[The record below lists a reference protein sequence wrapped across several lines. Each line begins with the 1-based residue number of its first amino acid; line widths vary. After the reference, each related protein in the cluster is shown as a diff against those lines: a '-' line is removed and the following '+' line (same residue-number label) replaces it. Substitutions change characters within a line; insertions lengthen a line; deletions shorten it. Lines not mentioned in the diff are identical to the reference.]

1 MGDDTLSEK
10 CFNKD
15 RRNDKELYKEE
26 IMELKTHDKRLKLT
40 NGDFQRLVK
49 ARKPAGIEKKSAYL
63 VGTGIASLTAACF
76 LIRDAHMEG
85 KKITFL
91 EQLDIPGGSLDG
103 DYMDTR
109 GYVARGGRE
118 TGAHFEC
125 LWDIWSSIPSLE
137 DPEMSVLDDYFY
149 TNYDDPNFSNC
160 RITHK
165 QGERYDDGKFN
176 LTQDQVKEIAKLCMT
191 QDELLEDKA
200 IEDIFSDGLLN
211 SDFWTLWRTMFAF
224 ENWHS
229 ALEMKLYL
237 NRFIHH
243 VGGLTNLSALRFT
256 RYDQYNSIVKPMVK
270 YLENHGCKFQY
281 NIKVTDVDFDISENR
296 KVATKIIAEDKD
308 GNDKTIDLTEND
320 LVFIT
325 NGSMTEN
332 SSYGDDNTPAE
343 ISDEQ
348 TGCWEMW
355 KNIAKKSDDFG
366 NPEVFCSDVEK
377 SNWESCTVTCHD
389 ESVPKYIE
397 KITKRSPYGGK
408 TVTGG
413 IVTCVDSSWL
423 MSWTINRQG
432 QYPEQP
438 ENDVCVWV
446 YGLFTDVEGDYIKKK
461 MRDCTG
467 KEITKEWLYHIG
479 VPVNEI
485 DALAETC
492 TAVPVMMPYITAQ
505 FMPRKA
511 GDRPYVVPK
520 GGVNFAFLGQFAETL
535 DDPGRDTVFTTE
547 YSGRTAMEAVY
558 VLCGVEKAVPEVFAS
573 RYDLR
578 YLLNGMVALSDGKK
592 PDLPLS
598 PLQKMK
604 VAKLIKGTDI
614 EEMLKEFNII

>member
-1 MGDDTLSEK
+1 
-10 CFNKD
+10 
-15 RRNDKELYKEE
+15 
-26 IMELKTHDKRLKLT
+26 MELKTRDKRLKLT

-49 ARKPAGIEKKSAYL
+49 ARKPEGIEEKSAYL
-63 VGTGIASLTAACF
+63 IGTGVASLTAACF

-91 EQLDIPGGSLDG
+91 EQLDIAGGSLDG
-103 DYMDTR
+103 KCMETR

-125 LWDIWSSIPSLE
+125 LWDIWSSIPSIE
-137 DPEMSVLDDYFY
+137 DPEMSVLDSYYY

-165 QGERYDDGKFN
+165 QGEKYDDGNFN
-176 LTQDQVKEIAKLCMT
+176 LTQDQVKEIADLCVT
-191 QDELLEDKA
+191 KDEELDNKT
-200 IEDIFSDGLLN
+200 IEEVFSEGLLN
-211 SDFWTLWRTMFAF
+211 SDFWTYWRTMFAF

-243 VGGLTNLSALRFT
+243 VDGFTDLSAARYTRF
-256 RYDQYNSIVKPMVK
+256 DQYNSLVKPMVK
-270 YLENHGCKFQY
+270 YLEDHGCNFQY

-308 GNDKTIDLTEND
+308 GNDKSIDLTEND
-320 LVFIT
+320 LLFIT

-343 ISDEQ
+343 LSDEQ

-377 SNWESCTVTCHD
+377 SNWESCTITCHD
-389 ESVPKYIE
+389 DSVPKYIE
-397 KITKRSPYGGK
+397 KITKRSPYTGK

-413 IVTCVDSSWL
+413 LVTCLDSSWL
-423 MSWTINRQG
+423 ISWTINRQG

-438 ENDVCVWV
+438 KNDIAVWL

-505 FMPRKA
+505 FMPRKF
-511 GDRPYVVPK
+511 GDRPLVVPK

-558 VLCGVEKAVPEVFAS
+558 VLCGVEKAVPEVYAS
-573 RYDLR
+573 RYDIR
-578 YLLNGMVALSDGKK
+578 YLLNGMNSLLDGKK
-592 PDLPLS
+592 PELPLS
-598 PLQKMK
+598 PLQKIK
-604 VAKLIKGTDI
+604 LAKHIEGTEI

>member
-1 MGDDTLSEK
+1 
-10 CFNKD
+10 
-15 RRNDKELYKEE
+15 
-26 IMELKTHDKRLKLT
+26 MELKTHDKRLKLT

-49 ARKPAGIEKKSAYL
+49 ARKPEGIEEKSAYL
-63 VGTGIASLTAACF
+63 IGTGVAALAAGCF
-76 LIRDAHMEG
+76 LIRDAQMEG
-85 KKITFL
+85 KNITFL
-91 EQLDIPGGSLDG
+91 EQLDIAGGSLDG
-103 DYMDTR
+103 KCMETR

-125 LWDIWSSIPSLE
+125 LWDIWRSIPSIE
-137 DPEMSVLDDYFY
+137 DPEMSVLDSYFY
-149 TNYDDPNFSNC
+149 TNYDDPNYSNC

-165 QGERYDDGKFN
+165 QGEKYDDGNFN
-176 LTQDQVKEIAKLCMT
+176 LTQEQVKEIADLCIT
-191 QDELLEDKA
+191 KDEDLNDKT
-200 IEDIFSDGLLN
+200 IEEVFSEGLLN
-211 SDFWTLWRTMFAF
+211 SDFWTYWRTMFAF

-243 VGGLTNLSALRFT
+243 VDGFTDLSAARYT

-270 YLENHGCKFQY
+270 YLEDHGCNFQY
-281 NIKVTDVDFDISENR
+281 DIKVTDVDFDISENK
-296 KVATKIIAEDKD
+296 KVATKIIAEDKN
-308 GNDKTIDLTEND
+308 GNDKSIDLSEND
-320 LVFIT
+320 LLFIT

-332 SSYGDDNTPAE
+332 SIYGDDNTPAE
-343 ISDEQ
+343 LSNEQ

-366 NPEVFCSDVEK
+366 HPEVFCSDVEK

-389 ESVPKYIE
+389 ESVTKYIE
-397 KITKRSPYGGK
+397 KITKRNPHTGK

-413 IVTCVDSSWL
+413 LVTCVDSSWL
-423 MSWTINRQG
+423 ISWTINRQG
-432 QYPEQP
+432 QYPEQNK
-438 ENDVCVWV
+438 NDVAVWL

-467 KEITKEWLYHIG
+467 KEITKEWLFHIG

-485 DALAETC
+485 DKLAETC
-492 TAVPVMMPYITAQ
+492 TAVPVMMPYITSQ

-558 VLCGVEKAVPEVFAS
+558 VLCGVEKAVPEVYAS
-573 RYDLR
+573 RYDIR
-578 YLLNGMVALSDGKK
+578 YLLNGMVSLSDGKK
-592 PDLPLS
+592 PELPLS

-604 VAKLIKGTDI
+604 IAKLIKGTDI

>member
-1 MGDDTLSEK
+1 
-10 CFNKD
+10 
-15 RRNDKELYKEE
+15 
-26 IMELKTHDKRLKLT
+26 MELKTYDKRLKLT

-49 ARKPAGIEKKSAYL
+49 ARKPEGIEEKSAYL
-63 VGTGIASLTAACF
+63 IGTGIASLTAACF

-85 KKITFL
+85 NKITFL

-103 DYMDTR
+103 EYMDTR

-137 DPEMSVLDDYFY
+137 NPEISVLDDYFY
-149 TNYDDPNFSNC
+149 TNYDDPNYSNC

-176 LTQDQVKEIAKLCMT
+176 LTQKQVKEIADLCMT
-191 QDELLEDKA
+191 KDELLEDKA

-243 VGGLTNLSALRFT
+243 VGGLTDLSALRFT
-256 RYDQYNSIVKPMVK
+256 RYDQYNSIVKPMVR
-270 YLENHGCKFQY
+270 YLENHGCNFQY
-281 NIKVTDVDFDISENR
+281 NTKVVDVDFDISENK
-296 KVATKIIAEDKD
+296 KVATKIIAEDKI
-308 GNDKTIDLTEND
+308 GNDKSIELTEND
-320 LVFIT
+320 LLFIT

-343 ISDEQ
+343 LSDEQ

-366 NPEVFCSDVEK
+366 KPEVFCSDVEK
-377 SNWESCTVTCHD
+377 SSWESCTVTCHD

-467 KEITKEWLYHIG
+467 KEITKEWLFHLG

-492 TAVPVMMPYITAQ
+492 SAVPVMMPYITSQ
-505 FMPRKA
+505 FMPRKF
-511 GDRPYVVPK
+511 GDRPLVVPK

-558 VLCGVEKAVPEVFAS
+558 VLCGVEKAVPEVYAS

-598 PLQKMK
+598 LLQKMK
-604 VAKLIKGTDI
+604 VAKLIKGTDV

>member
-1 MGDDTLSEK
+1 
-10 CFNKD
+10 
-15 RRNDKELYKEE
+15 
-26 IMELKTHDKRLKLT
+26 MELKTRDKRLKLT

-49 ARKPAGIEKKSAYL
+49 TRKPEGIEEKSAYL
-63 VGTGIASLTAACF
+63 IGTGVASLTAACF

-91 EQLDIPGGSLDG
+91 EQLDIAGGSLDG
-103 DYMDTR
+103 KCMETR

-125 LWDIWSSIPSLE
+125 LWDIWSSIPSIE
-137 DPEMSVLDDYFY
+137 DPEMSVLDSYYY

-165 QGERYDDGKFN
+165 QGEKYDDGNFN
-176 LTQDQVKEIAKLCMT
+176 LTQDQVKEIADLCVT
-191 QDELLEDKA
+191 KDEELDNKT
-200 IEDIFSDGLLN
+200 IEEVFSEGLLN
-211 SDFWTLWRTMFAF
+211 SDFWTYWRTMFAF

-243 VGGLTNLSALRFT
+243 VDGFTDLSAARYTRF
-256 RYDQYNSIVKPMVK
+256 DQYNSLVKPMVK
-270 YLENHGCKFQY
+270 YLEDHGCNFQY

-308 GNDKTIDLTEND
+308 GNDKSIDLTEND
-320 LVFIT
+320 LLFIT

-343 ISDEQ
+343 LSDEQ

-355 KNIAKKSDDFG
+355 KNIAKKSNDFG

-377 SNWESCTVTCHD
+377 SNWESCTITCHD
-389 ESVPKYIE
+389 DSVTKYIE
-397 KITKRSPYGGK
+397 KITKRSPYTGK

-413 IVTCVDSSWL
+413 LVTCVDSSWL

-438 ENDVCVWV
+438 KNDIAVWV
-446 YGLFTDVEGDYIKKK
+446 YGLFTDLEGDYIKKK

-505 FMPRKA
+505 FMPRKF
-511 GDRPYVVPK
+511 GDRPLVVPK

-558 VLCGVEKAVPEVFAS
+558 VLCGVEKAVPEVYAS
-573 RYDLR
+573 RYDIR
-578 YLLNGMVALSDGKK
+578 YLLNGMSSLLDGKK
-592 PDLPLS
+592 PELPLS
-598 PLQKMK
+598 PLQKIK
-604 VAKLIKGTDI
+604 LAKHIEGTEI

>member
-1 MGDDTLSEK
+1 
-10 CFNKD
+10 
-15 RRNDKELYKEE
+15 
-26 IMELKTHDKRLKLT
+26 MELKTHDKRLKLT

-49 ARKPAGIEKKSAYL
+49 ARKPEGIEEKSAYL
-63 VGTGIASLTAACF
+63 IGTGVAALAAGCF
-76 LIRDAHMEG
+76 LIRDAQMEG
-85 KKITFL
+85 KNITFL
-91 EQLDIPGGSLDG
+91 EQLDIAGGSLDG
-103 DYMDTR
+103 KCMETR

-125 LWDIWSSIPSLE
+125 LWDIWRSIPSIE
-137 DPEMSVLDDYFY
+137 DPEMSVLDSYFY
-149 TNYDDPNFSNC
+149 TNYDDPNYSNC

-165 QGERYDDGKFN
+165 QGEKYDDGNFN
-176 LTQDQVKEIAKLCMT
+176 LTQEQVKEIADLCIT
-191 QDELLEDKA
+191 KDEDLNDKT
-200 IEDIFSDGLLN
+200 IEEVFSEGLLN
-211 SDFWTLWRTMFAF
+211 SDFWTYWRTMFAF

-243 VGGLTNLSALRFT
+243 VDGFTDLSAARYT

-270 YLENHGCKFQY
+270 YLEDHGCNFQY
-281 NIKVTDVDFDISENR
+281 DIKVTDVDFDISENK

-308 GNDKTIDLTEND
+308 GNDKSIDLSEND
-320 LVFIT
+320 LLFIT

-332 SSYGDDNTPAE
+332 SIYGDDNTPAE
-343 ISDEQ
+343 LSDEQ

-366 NPEVFCSDVEK
+366 HPEVFCSDVEK
-377 SNWESCTVTCHD
+377 SNWESCTITCHD
-389 ESVPKYIE
+389 DSVTKYIE
-397 KITKRSPYGGK
+397 KITKRNPHTGK

-413 IVTCVDSSWL
+413 LVTCVDSSWL
-423 MSWTINRQG
+423 ISWTINRQG
-432 QYPEQP
+432 QYPEQNK
-438 ENDVCVWV
+438 NDVAVWL

-467 KEITKEWLYHIG
+467 KEITKEWLFHIG

-485 DALAETC
+485 NDLAETC

-505 FMPRKA
+505 FMPRKF

-558 VLCGVEKAVPEVFAS
+558 VLCGVEKAVPEVYAS

-578 YLLNGMVALSDGKK
+578 YLLNGMSSLSDGKK
-592 PDLPLS
+592 PELPLNS
-598 PLQKMK
+598 LEKRK
-604 VAKLIKGTDI
+604 IEKLIKGTEI

>member
-1 MGDDTLSEK
+1 
-10 CFNKD
+10 
-15 RRNDKELYKEE
+15 
-26 IMELKTHDKRLKLT
+26 MELKTHDKRLKLT

-49 ARKPAGIEKKSAYL
+49 ARKPEGIEEKSAYL
-63 VGTGIASLTAACF
+63 VGTGIAALTAACF

-103 DYMDTR
+103 KCMETR

-125 LWDIWSSIPSLE
+125 LWDIWRSIPSIE
-137 DPEMSVLDDYFY
+137 DPEMSVLDSYFY
-149 TNYDDPNFSNC
+149 TNYDDPNYSNC

-165 QGERYDDGKFN
+165 QGEKYDDGNFN
-176 LTQDQVKEIAKLCMT
+176 LTQEQVKEIADLCIT
-191 QDELLEDKA
+191 KDEDLNDKT
-200 IEDIFSDGLLN
+200 IEEVFSEGLLN
-211 SDFWTLWRTMFAF
+211 SDFWTYWRTMFAF

-243 VGGLTNLSALRFT
+243 VDGFTDLSAARYT

-270 YLENHGCKFQY
+270 YLEDHGCNFQY
-281 NIKVTDVDFDISENR
+281 DIKVTDVDFDISENK

-308 GNDKTIDLTEND
+308 GNDKSIDLSEND
-320 LVFIT
+320 LLFIT

-332 SSYGDDNTPAE
+332 SIYGDDNTAAE
-343 ISDEQ
+343 LSDEQ

-366 NPEVFCSDVEK
+366 HPEVFCSDVEK
-377 SNWESCTVTCHD
+377 SNWESCTITCHD
-389 ESVPKYIE
+389 DSVTKYIE
-397 KITKRSPYGGK
+397 KITKRNPHTGK

-413 IVTCVDSSWL
+413 LVTCVDSSWL
-423 MSWTINRQG
+423 ISWTINRQG
-432 QYPEQP
+432 QYPEQNK
-438 ENDVCVWV
+438 NDVAVWL

-467 KEITKEWLYHIG
+467 KEITKEWLFHIG

-485 DALAETC
+485 DDLAETC

-505 FMPRKA
+505 FMPRKF

-520 GGVNFAFLGQFAETL
+520 DGVNFAFLGQFAETL

-578 YLLNGMVALSDGKK
+578 YLLNGMVSLSDGKK
-592 PDLPLS
+592 PELPLS

>member
-1 MGDDTLSEK
+1 
-10 CFNKD
+10 
-15 RRNDKELYKEE
+15 
-26 IMELKTHDKRLKLT
+26 MELKTRDKRLKLT

-49 ARKPAGIEKKSAYL
+49 TRKPEGIEEKSAYL
-63 VGTGIASLTAACF
+63 IGTGVASLTAACF

-85 KKITFL
+85 RKITFL
-91 EQLDIPGGSLDG
+91 EQLDIAGGSLDG
-103 DYMDTR
+103 KCMETR

-125 LWDIWSSIPSLE
+125 LWDIWSSIPSIE
-137 DPEMSVLDDYFY
+137 DPEMSVLDSYYY

-165 QGERYDDGKFN
+165 QGEKYDDGNFN
-176 LTQDQVKEIAKLCMT
+176 LTQDQVKEIADLCVT
-191 QDELLEDKA
+191 KDEELDNKT
-200 IEDIFSDGLLN
+200 IEEVFSEGLLN
-211 SDFWTLWRTMFAF
+211 SDFWTYWRTMFAF

-243 VGGLTNLSALRFT
+243 VDGFTDLSAARYTRF
-256 RYDQYNSIVKPMVK
+256 DQYNSLVKPMVK
-270 YLENHGCKFQY
+270 YLEDHGCNFQY

-308 GNDKTIDLTEND
+308 GNDKSIDLTEND
-320 LVFIT
+320 LLFIT

-343 ISDEQ
+343 LSDEQ

-377 SNWESCTVTCHD
+377 SNWESCTITCHD
-389 ESVPKYIE
+389 DSVPKYIE
-397 KITKRSPYGGK
+397 KITKRSPYTGK

-413 IVTCVDSSWL
+413 LVTCLDSSWL
-423 MSWTINRQG
+423 ISWTINRQG

-438 ENDVCVWV
+438 KNDIAVWL

-461 MRDCTG
+461 MRDCSG

-505 FMPRKA
+505 FMPRKF
-511 GDRPYVVPK
+511 GDRPLVVPK

-558 VLCGVEKAVPEVFAS
+558 VLCGVEKAVPEVYAS
-573 RYDLR
+573 RYDIR
-578 YLLNGMVALSDGKK
+578 YLLNGMNSLLDGKK
-592 PDLPLS
+592 PELPLS
-598 PLQKMK
+598 PLQKIK
-604 VAKLIKGTDI
+604 LAKHIEGTEI

>member
-1 MGDDTLSEK
+1 
-10 CFNKD
+10 
-15 RRNDKELYKEE
+15 
-26 IMELKTHDKRLKLT
+26 MELKTYDKRLKLT

-49 ARKPAGIEKKSAYL
+49 ARKPEGIEEKSAYL
-63 VGTGIASLTAACF
+63 IGTGIASLTAACF

-85 KKITFL
+85 NKITFL

-103 DYMDTR
+103 EYMDTR

-137 DPEMSVLDDYFY
+137 NPEMSVLDDYFY
-149 TNYDDPNFSNC
+149 TNYDDPNYSNC

-176 LTQDQVKEIAKLCMT
+176 LTQKQVKEIADLCMT
-191 QDELLEDKA
+191 KDELLEDKA

-243 VGGLTNLSALRFT
+243 VGGLTDLSALRFT
-256 RYDQYNSIVKPMVK
+256 RYDQYNSIVKPMVR
-270 YLENHGCKFQY
+270 YLEDHGCNFQY
-281 NIKVTDVDFDISENR
+281 NTKVVDVDFDISENK
-296 KVATKIIAEDKD
+296 KVATKIIAEDKI
-308 GNDKTIDLTEND
+308 GNDKSIELTEND
-320 LVFIT
+320 LLFIT

-343 ISDEQ
+343 LSDEQ

-366 NPEVFCSDVEK
+366 KPEVFCSDVEK
-377 SNWESCTVTCHD
+377 SSWESCTVTCHD

-467 KEITKEWLYHIG
+467 KEITKEWLFHLG

-492 TAVPVMMPYITAQ
+492 SAVPVMMPYITSQ
-505 FMPRKA
+505 FMPRKF
-511 GDRPYVVPK
+511 GDRPLVVPK

-558 VLCGVEKAVPEVFAS
+558 VLCGVEKAVPEVYAS

-598 PLQKMK
+598 LLQKMK
-604 VAKLIKGTDI
+604 VAKLIKGTDV

>member
-1 MGDDTLSEK
+1 
-10 CFNKD
+10 
-15 RRNDKELYKEE
+15 
-26 IMELKTHDKRLKLT
+26 MELKTHDKRLKLT

-49 ARKPAGIEKKSAYL
+49 ARKPEGIEEKSAYL
-63 VGTGIASLTAACF
+63 IGTGVAALAAGCF
-76 LIRDAHMEG
+76 LIRDAQMEG
-85 KKITFL
+85 KNITFL
-91 EQLDIPGGSLDG
+91 EQLDIAGGSLDG
-103 DYMDTR
+103 KCMETR

-125 LWDIWSSIPSLE
+125 LWDIWRSIPSIE
-137 DPEMSVLDDYFY
+137 DPEMSVLDSYFY
-149 TNYDDPNFSNC
+149 TNYDDPNYSNC

-165 QGERYDDGKFN
+165 QGEKYDDGNFN
-176 LTQDQVKEIAKLCMT
+176 LTQEQVKEIADLCIT
-191 QDELLEDKA
+191 KDEDLNDKT
-200 IEDIFSDGLLN
+200 IEEVFSEGLLN
-211 SDFWTLWRTMFAF
+211 SDFWTYWRTMFAF

-243 VGGLTNLSALRFT
+243 VDGFTDLSAARYT

-270 YLENHGCKFQY
+270 YLEDHGCNFQY
-281 NIKVTDVDFDISENR
+281 DIKVTDVDFDISENK
-296 KVATKIIAEDKD
+296 KVATKIIAEDKN
-308 GNDKTIDLTEND
+308 GNDKSIDLSEND
-320 LVFIT
+320 LLFIT

-332 SSYGDDNTPAE
+332 SIYGDDNTPAE
-343 ISDEQ
+343 LSNEQ

-366 NPEVFCSDVEK
+366 HPEVFCSDVEK
-377 SNWESCTVTCHD
+377 SNWESCTITCHD
-389 ESVPKYIE
+389 DSVTKYIE
-397 KITKRSPYGGK
+397 KITKRNPHTGK

-413 IVTCVDSSWL
+413 LVTCVDSSWL
-423 MSWTINRQG
+423 ISWTINRQG
-432 QYPEQP
+432 QYPEQNK
-438 ENDVCVWV
+438 NDVAVWL

-467 KEITKEWLYHIG
+467 KEITKEWLFHIG

-485 DALAETC
+485 DDLAETC

-505 FMPRKA
+505 FMPRKF

-578 YLLNGMVALSDGKK
+578 YLLNGMVSLSDGKK
-592 PDLPLS
+592 PELPLS

-604 VAKLIKGTDI
+604 IAKLIKGTDI

>member
-1 MGDDTLSEK
+1 
-10 CFNKD
+10 
-15 RRNDKELYKEE
+15 
-26 IMELKTHDKRLKLT
+26 MELKTYDKRLKLT

-49 ARKPAGIEKKSAYL
+49 ARKPEGIEEKSAYL
-63 VGTGIASLTAACF
+63 IGTGIASLTAACF

-85 KKITFL
+85 NKITFL

-103 DYMDTR
+103 EYMDTR

-137 DPEMSVLDDYFY
+137 NPEISVLDDYFY
-149 TNYDDPNFSNC
+149 TNYDDPNYSNC

-176 LTQDQVKEIAKLCMT
+176 LTQKQVKEIADLCMT
-191 QDELLEDKA
+191 KDELLEDKA

-243 VGGLTNLSALRFT
+243 VGGLTDLSALRFT
-256 RYDQYNSIVKPMVK
+256 RYDQYNSIVKPMVR
-270 YLENHGCKFQY
+270 YLEDHGCNFQY
-281 NIKVTDVDFDISENR
+281 NTKVVDVDFDISENK
-296 KVATKIIAEDKD
+296 KVATKIIAEDKI
-308 GNDKTIDLTEND
+308 GNDKSIELTEND
-320 LVFIT
+320 LLFIT

-343 ISDEQ
+343 LSDEQ

-366 NPEVFCSDVEK
+366 KPEVFCSDVEK
-377 SNWESCTVTCHD
+377 SSWESCTVTCHD

-467 KEITKEWLYHIG
+467 KEITKEWLFHLG

-492 TAVPVMMPYITAQ
+492 SAVPVMMPYITSQ
-505 FMPRKA
+505 FMPRKF
-511 GDRPYVVPK
+511 GDRPLVVPK

-558 VLCGVEKAVPEVFAS
+558 VLCGVEKAVPEVYAS

-598 PLQKMK
+598 LLQKMK
-604 VAKLIKGTDI
+604 VAKLIKGTDV
-614 EEMLKEFNII
+614 EEMLREFNII

>member
-1 MGDDTLSEK
+1 
-10 CFNKD
+10 
-15 RRNDKELYKEE
+15 
-26 IMELKTHDKRLKLT
+26 MELKTHDKRLKLT

-49 ARKPAGIEKKSAYL
+49 ARKPEGIEEKSAYL
-63 VGTGIASLTAACF
+63 IGTGVAALAAGCF
-76 LIRDAHMEG
+76 LIRDAQMEG
-85 KKITFL
+85 KNITFL
-91 EQLDIPGGSLDG
+91 EQLDIAGGSLDG
-103 DYMDTR
+103 KCMETR

-125 LWDIWSSIPSLE
+125 LWDIWRSIPSIE
-137 DPEMSVLDDYFY
+137 DPEMSVLDSYFY
-149 TNYDDPNFSNC
+149 TNYDDPNYSNC

-165 QGERYDDGKFN
+165 QGEKYDDGNFN
-176 LTQDQVKEIAKLCMT
+176 LTQEQVKEIADLCIT
-191 QDELLEDKA
+191 KDEDLNDKT
-200 IEDIFSDGLLN
+200 IEEVFSEGLLN
-211 SDFWTLWRTMFAF
+211 SDFWTYWRTMFAF

-243 VGGLTNLSALRFT
+243 VDGFTDLSAARYT

-270 YLENHGCKFQY
+270 YLEDHGCNFQY
-281 NIKVTDVDFDISENR
+281 DIKVTDVDFDISENK
-296 KVATKIIAEDKD
+296 KVATKIIAEDKN
-308 GNDKTIDLTEND
+308 GNDKSIDLSEND
-320 LVFIT
+320 LLFIT

-332 SSYGDDNTPAE
+332 SIYGDDNTPAE
-343 ISDEQ
+343 LSNEQ

-366 NPEVFCSDVEK
+366 HPEVFCSDVEK
-377 SNWESCTVTCHD
+377 SNWESCTITCHD
-389 ESVPKYIE
+389 DSVTKYIE
-397 KITKRSPYGGK
+397 KITKRNPHTGK

-413 IVTCVDSSWL
+413 LVTCVDSSWL
-423 MSWTINRQG
+423 ISWTINRQG
-432 QYPEQP
+432 QYPEQNK
-438 ENDVCVWV
+438 NDVAVWL

-467 KEITKEWLYHIG
+467 KEITKEWLFHIG

-485 DALAETC
+485 DKLAETC
-492 TAVPVMMPYITAQ
+492 TAVPVMMPYITSQ

-592 PDLPLS
+592 PELPLS

-604 VAKLIKGTDI
+604 IAKLIKGTDI

>member
-1 MGDDTLSEK
+1 
-10 CFNKD
+10 
-15 RRNDKELYKEE
+15 
-26 IMELKTHDKRLKLT
+26 MELKTHDKRLKLT

-49 ARKPAGIEKKSAYL
+49 ARKPEGIEEKSAYL
-63 VGTGIASLTAACF
+63 IGTGVAALAAGCF
-76 LIRDAHMEG
+76 LIRDAQMEG
-85 KKITFL
+85 KNITFL
-91 EQLDIPGGSLDG
+91 EQLDIAGGSLDG
-103 DYMDTR
+103 KCMETR

-125 LWDIWSSIPSLE
+125 LWDIWRSIPSIE
-137 DPEMSVLDDYFY
+137 DPEMSVLDSYFY
-149 TNYDDPNFSNC
+149 TNYDDPNYSNC

-165 QGERYDDGKFN
+165 QGEKYDDGNFN
-176 LTQDQVKEIAKLCMT
+176 LTQEQVKEIADLCIT
-191 QDELLEDKA
+191 KDEDLNDKT
-200 IEDIFSDGLLN
+200 IEEVFSEGLLN
-211 SDFWTLWRTMFAF
+211 SDFWTYWRTMFAF

-243 VGGLTNLSALRFT
+243 VDGFTDLSAARYT

-270 YLENHGCKFQY
+270 YLEDHGCNFQY
-281 NIKVTDVDFDISENR
+281 DIKVTDVDFDISENK
-296 KVATKIIAEDKD
+296 KVATKIIAEDKN
-308 GNDKTIDLTEND
+308 GNDKSIDLSEND
-320 LVFIT
+320 LLFIT

-332 SSYGDDNTPAE
+332 SIYGDDNTPAE
-343 ISDEQ
+343 LSNEQ

-366 NPEVFCSDVEK
+366 HPEVFCSDVEK
-377 SNWESCTVTCHD
+377 SNWESCTITCHD
-389 ESVPKYIE
+389 DSVTKYIE
-397 KITKRSPYGGK
+397 KITKRNPHTGK

-413 IVTCVDSSWL
+413 LVTCVDSSWL
-423 MSWTINRQG
+423 ISWTINRQG
-432 QYPEQP
+432 QYPEQNK
-438 ENDVCVWV
+438 NDVAVWL

-467 KEITKEWLYHIG
+467 KEITKEWLFHIG

-492 TAVPVMMPYITAQ
+492 TAVPVMMPYITSQ

-535 DDPGRDTVFTTE
+535 DAPGRDTVFTTE

-578 YLLNGMVALSDGKK
+578 YLLNGMVSLSDGKK
-592 PDLPLS
+592 PELPLS

-604 VAKLIKGTDI
+604 IAKLIKGTDI

>member
-1 MGDDTLSEK
+1 
-10 CFNKD
+10 
-15 RRNDKELYKEE
+15 
-26 IMELKTHDKRLKLT
+26 MELKTYDKRLKLT

-49 ARKPAGIEKKSAYL
+49 ARKPEGIEEKSAYL
-63 VGTGIASLTAACF
+63 IGTGIASLTAACF

-85 KKITFL
+85 NKITFL

-103 DYMDTR
+103 EYMDTR

-137 DPEMSVLDDYFY
+137 NPEISVLDDYFY
-149 TNYDDPNFSNC
+149 TNYDDPNYSNC

-176 LTQDQVKEIAKLCMT
+176 LTQKQVKEIADLCMT
-191 QDELLEDKA
+191 KDELLEDKA

-243 VGGLTNLSALRFT
+243 VGGLTDLSALRFT
-256 RYDQYNSIVKPMVK
+256 RYDQYNSIVKPMVR
-270 YLENHGCKFQY
+270 YLEDHGCNFQY
-281 NIKVTDVDFDISENR
+281 NTKVVDVDFDISENK
-296 KVATKIIAEDKD
+296 KVATKIIAEDKI
-308 GNDKTIDLTEND
+308 GNDKSIELTEND
-320 LVFIT
+320 LLFIT

-343 ISDEQ
+343 LSDEQ

-366 NPEVFCSDVEK
+366 KPEVFCSDVEK
-377 SNWESCTVTCHD
+377 SSWESCTVTCHD

-467 KEITKEWLYHIG
+467 KEITKEWLFHLG

-492 TAVPVMMPYITAQ
+492 SAVPVMMPYITSQ
-505 FMPRKA
+505 FMPRKF
-511 GDRPYVVPK
+511 GDRPLVVPK

-558 VLCGVEKAVPEVFAS
+558 VLCGVEKAVPEVYAS

-598 PLQKMK
+598 LLQKMK
-604 VAKLIKGTDI
+604 VAKLIKGTDV

>member
-1 MGDDTLSEK
+1 
-10 CFNKD
+10 
-15 RRNDKELYKEE
+15 
-26 IMELKTHDKRLKLT
+26 MELKTHDKRLKLT

-49 ARKPAGIEKKSAYL
+49 ARKPEGIEEKSAYL
-63 VGTGIASLTAACF
+63 IGTGVAALAAGCF
-76 LIRDAHMEG
+76 LIRDAQMEG
-85 KKITFL
+85 KNITFL
-91 EQLDIPGGSLDG
+91 EQLDIAGGSLDG
-103 DYMDTR
+103 KCMETR

-125 LWDIWSSIPSLE
+125 LWDIWRSIPSIE
-137 DPEMSVLDDYFY
+137 DPEMSVLDSYFY
-149 TNYDDPNFSNC
+149 TNYDDPNYSNC

-165 QGERYDDGKFN
+165 QGEKYDDGNFN
-176 LTQDQVKEIAKLCMT
+176 LTQEQVKEIADLCIT
-191 QDELLEDKA
+191 KDEDLNDKT
-200 IEDIFSDGLLN
+200 IEEVFSEGLLN
-211 SDFWTLWRTMFAF
+211 SDFWTYWRTMFAF

-243 VGGLTNLSALRFT
+243 VDGFTDLSAARYT

-270 YLENHGCKFQY
+270 YLEDHGCNFQY
-281 NIKVTDVDFDISENR
+281 DIKVTDVDFDISENK
-296 KVATKIIAEDKD
+296 KVATKIIAEDKN
-308 GNDKTIDLTEND
+308 GNDKSIDLSEND
-320 LVFIT
+320 LLFIT

-332 SSYGDDNTPAE
+332 SIYGDDNTPAE
-343 ISDEQ
+343 LSNEQ

-366 NPEVFCSDVEK
+366 HPEVFCSDVEK
-377 SNWESCTVTCHD
+377 SNWESCTITCHD
-389 ESVPKYIE
+389 DSVTKYIE
-397 KITKRSPYGGK
+397 KITKRNPHTGK

-413 IVTCVDSSWL
+413 LVTCVDSSWL
-423 MSWTINRQG
+423 ISWTINRQG
-432 QYPEQP
+432 QYPEQNK
-438 ENDVCVWV
+438 NDVAVWL

-467 KEITKEWLYHIG
+467 KEITKEWLFHIG

-485 DALAETC
+485 DKLAETC
-492 TAVPVMMPYITAQ
+492 TAVPVMMPYITSQ

-578 YLLNGMVALSDGKK
+578 YLLNGMVSLSDGKK
-592 PDLPLS
+592 PELPLS

>member
-1 MGDDTLSEK
+1 
-10 CFNKD
+10 
-15 RRNDKELYKEE
+15 
-26 IMELKTHDKRLKLT
+26 MELKTRDKRLKLT

-49 ARKPAGIEKKSAYL
+49 TRKPEGIEEKSAYL
-63 VGTGIASLTAACF
+63 IGTGVASLTAACF

-91 EQLDIPGGSLDG
+91 EQLDIAGGSLDG
-103 DYMDTR
+103 KCMETR

-125 LWDIWSSIPSLE
+125 LWDIWSSIPSIE
-137 DPEMSVLDDYFY
+137 DPEMSVLDSYYY

-165 QGERYDDGKFN
+165 QGEKYDDGNFN
-176 LTQDQVKEIAKLCMT
+176 LTQDQVKEIADLCVT
-191 QDELLEDKA
+191 KDEELDNKT
-200 IEDIFSDGLLN
+200 IEEVFSEGLLN
-211 SDFWTLWRTMFAF
+211 SDFWTYWRTMFAF

-243 VGGLTNLSALRFT
+243 VDGFTDLSAARYTRF
-256 RYDQYNSIVKPMVK
+256 DQYNSLVKPMVK
-270 YLENHGCKFQY
+270 YLEDHGCNFQY

-296 KVATKIIAEDKD
+296 KVAKKIIAEDKD
-308 GNDKTIDLTEND
+308 GNDKSIDLTEND
-320 LVFIT
+320 LLFIT

-343 ISDEQ
+343 LSDEQ

-377 SNWESCTVTCHD
+377 SNWESCTITCHD
-389 ESVPKYIE
+389 DSVTKYIE
-397 KITKRSPYGGK
+397 KITKRSPYTGK

-413 IVTCVDSSWL
+413 LVTCLDSSWL
-423 MSWTINRQG
+423 ISWTINRQG

-438 ENDVCVWV
+438 KNDIAVWV
-446 YGLFTDVEGDYIKKK
+446 YGLFTDLEGDYIKKK

-505 FMPRKA
+505 FMPRKF
-511 GDRPYVVPK
+511 GDRPLVVPK

-558 VLCGVEKAVPEVFAS
+558 VLCGVEKAVPEVYAS
-573 RYDLR
+573 RYDIR
-578 YLLNGMVALSDGKK
+578 YLLNGMNSLLDGKK
-592 PDLPLS
+592 PELPLS
-598 PLQKMK
+598 PLQKIK
-604 VAKLIKGTDI
+604 LAKHIEGTEI

>member
-1 MGDDTLSEK
+1 
-10 CFNKD
+10 
-15 RRNDKELYKEE
+15 
-26 IMELKTHDKRLKLT
+26 MELKTHDKRLKLT

-49 ARKPAGIEKKSAYL
+49 ARKPEGIEEKSAYL
-63 VGTGIASLTAACF
+63 IGTGVAALAAGCF
-76 LIRDAHMEG
+76 LIRDAQMEG
-85 KKITFL
+85 KNITFL
-91 EQLDIPGGSLDG
+91 EQLDIAGGSLDG
-103 DYMDTR
+103 KCMETR

-125 LWDIWSSIPSLE
+125 LWDIWRSIPSIE
-137 DPEMSVLDDYFY
+137 DPEMSVLDSYFY
-149 TNYDDPNFSNC
+149 TNYDDPNYSNC

-165 QGERYDDGKFN
+165 QGEKYDDGNFN
-176 LTQDQVKEIAKLCMT
+176 LTQEQVKEIADLCIT
-191 QDELLEDKA
+191 KDEDLNDKT
-200 IEDIFSDGLLN
+200 IEEVFSEGLLN
-211 SDFWTLWRTMFAF
+211 SDFWTYWRTMFAF

-243 VGGLTNLSALRFT
+243 VDGFTDLSAARYT

-270 YLENHGCKFQY
+270 YLEDHGCNFQY
-281 NIKVTDVDFDISENR
+281 DIKVTDVDFDISENK
-296 KVATKIIAEDKD
+296 KVATKIIAEDKN
-308 GNDKTIDLTEND
+308 GNDKSIDLSEND
-320 LVFIT
+320 LLFIT

-332 SSYGDDNTPAE
+332 SIYGDDNTPAE
-343 ISDEQ
+343 LSNEQ

-366 NPEVFCSDVEK
+366 HPEVFCSDVEK
-377 SNWESCTVTCHD
+377 SNWESCTITCHD
-389 ESVPKYIE
+389 DSVTKYIE
-397 KITKRSPYGGK
+397 KITKRNPHTGK

-413 IVTCVDSSWL
+413 LVTCVDSSWL
-423 MSWTINRQG
+423 ISWTINRQG
-432 QYPEQP
+432 QYPEQNK
-438 ENDVCVWV
+438 NDVAVWL

-467 KEITKEWLYHIG
+467 KEITKEWLFHIG

-485 DALAETC
+485 DKLAETC
-492 TAVPVMMPYITAQ
+492 TAVPVMMPYITSQ

-535 DDPGRDTVFTTE
+535 DAPGRDTVFTTE

-578 YLLNGMVALSDGKK
+578 YLLNGMVSLSDGKK
-592 PDLPLS
+592 PELPLS

>member
-1 MGDDTLSEK
+1 
-10 CFNKD
+10 
-15 RRNDKELYKEE
+15 
-26 IMELKTHDKRLKLT
+26 MELKTHDKRLKLT

-49 ARKPAGIEKKSAYL
+49 ARKPEGIEEKSAYL
-63 VGTGIASLTAACF
+63 IGTGVAALAAGCF
-76 LIRDAHMEG
+76 LIRDAQMEG
-85 KKITFL
+85 KNITFL
-91 EQLDIPGGSLDG
+91 EQLDIAGGSLDG
-103 DYMDTR
+103 KCMETR

-125 LWDIWSSIPSLE
+125 LWDIWRSIPSIE
-137 DPEMSVLDDYFY
+137 DPEMSVLDSYFY
-149 TNYDDPNFSNC
+149 TNYDDPNYSNC

-165 QGERYDDGKFN
+165 QGEKYDDGNFN
-176 LTQDQVKEIAKLCMT
+176 LTQEQVKEIADLCIT
-191 QDELLEDKA
+191 KDEDLNDKT
-200 IEDIFSDGLLN
+200 IEEVFSEGLLN
-211 SDFWTLWRTMFAF
+211 SDFWTYWRTMFAF

-243 VGGLTNLSALRFT
+243 VDGFTDLSAARYT

-270 YLENHGCKFQY
+270 YLEDHGCNFQY
-281 NIKVTDVDFDISENR
+281 DIKVTDVDFDISENK

-308 GNDKTIDLTEND
+308 GNDKSIDLSEND
-320 LVFIT
+320 LLFIT

-332 SSYGDDNTPAE
+332 SIYGDDNTPAE
-343 ISDEQ
+343 LSNEQ

-366 NPEVFCSDVEK
+366 HPEVFCSDVEK
-377 SNWESCTVTCHD
+377 SNWESCTITCHD
-389 ESVPKYIE
+389 DSVTKYIE
-397 KITKRSPYGGK
+397 KITKRNPHTGK

-413 IVTCVDSSWL
+413 LVTCVDSSWL
-423 MSWTINRQG
+423 ISWTINRQG
-432 QYPEQP
+432 QYPEQNK
-438 ENDVCVWV
+438 NDVAVWL

-467 KEITKEWLYHIG
+467 KEITKEWLFHIG

-485 DALAETC
+485 DDLAETC

-505 FMPRKA
+505 FMPRKF

-558 VLCGVEKAVPEVFAS
+558 VLCGVEKAVPEVYAS
-573 RYDLR
+573 RYDIR
-578 YLLNGMVALSDGKK
+578 YLLNGMVSLSDGKK
-592 PDLPLS
+592 PELPLS

-604 VAKLIKGTDI
+604 IAKLIKGTDI

>member
-1 MGDDTLSEK
+1 
-10 CFNKD
+10 
-15 RRNDKELYKEE
+15 
-26 IMELKTHDKRLKLT
+26 MELKTHDKRLKLT

-49 ARKPAGIEKKSAYL
+49 ARKPEGIEEKSAYL
-63 VGTGIASLTAACF
+63 IGTGVAALAAGCF
-76 LIRDAHMEG
+76 LIRDAQMEG
-85 KKITFL
+85 KNITFL
-91 EQLDIPGGSLDG
+91 EQLDIAGGSLDG
-103 DYMDTR
+103 KCMETR

-125 LWDIWSSIPSLE
+125 LWDIWRSIPSIE
-137 DPEMSVLDDYFY
+137 DPEMSVLDSYFY
-149 TNYDDPNFSNC
+149 TNYDDPNYSNC

-165 QGERYDDGKFN
+165 QGEKYDDGNFN
-176 LTQDQVKEIAKLCMT
+176 LTQEQVKEIADLCIT
-191 QDELLEDKA
+191 KDEDLNDKT
-200 IEDIFSDGLLN
+200 IEEVFSEGLLN
-211 SDFWTLWRTMFAF
+211 SDFWTYWRTMFAF

-243 VGGLTNLSALRFT
+243 VDGFTDLSAARYT

-270 YLENHGCKFQY
+270 YLEDHGCNFQY
-281 NIKVTDVDFDISENR
+281 DIKVTDVDFDISENK
-296 KVATKIIAEDKD
+296 KVATKIIAEDKN
-308 GNDKTIDLTEND
+308 GNDKSIDLSEND
-320 LVFIT
+320 LLFIT

-332 SSYGDDNTPAE
+332 SIYGDDNTPAE
-343 ISDEQ
+343 LSNEQ

-366 NPEVFCSDVEK
+366 HPEVFCSDVEK
-377 SNWESCTVTCHD
+377 SNWESCTITCHD
-389 ESVPKYIE
+389 DSVTKYIE
-397 KITKRSPYGGK
+397 KITKRNPHTGK

-413 IVTCVDSSWL
+413 LVTCVDSSWL
-423 MSWTINRQG
+423 ISWTINRQG
-432 QYPEQP
+432 QYPEQNK
-438 ENDVCVWV
+438 NDVAVWL

-492 TAVPVMMPYITAQ
+492 TAVPVMMPYITSQ

-578 YLLNGMVALSDGKK
+578 YLLNGMVSLSDGKK
-592 PDLPLS
+592 PELPLS

-604 VAKLIKGTDI
+604 IAKLIKGTDI

>member
-1 MGDDTLSEK
+1 
-10 CFNKD
+10 
-15 RRNDKELYKEE
+15 
-26 IMELKTHDKRLKLT
+26 MELKTRDKRLKLT

-49 ARKPAGIEKKSAYL
+49 TRKPEGIEEKSAYL
-63 VGTGIASLTAACF
+63 IGTGVASLTAACF

-91 EQLDIPGGSLDG
+91 EQLDIAGGSLDG
-103 DYMDTR
+103 KCMETR

-125 LWDIWSSIPSLE
+125 LWDIWSSIPSIE
-137 DPEMSVLDDYFY
+137 DPEMSVLDSYYY

-165 QGERYDDGKFN
+165 QGEKYDDGNFN
-176 LTQDQVKEIAKLCMT
+176 LTQDQVKEIADLCVT
-191 QDELLEDKA
+191 KDEELDNKT
-200 IEDIFSDGLLN
+200 IEEVFSEGLLN
-211 SDFWTLWRTMFAF
+211 SDFWTYWRTMFAF

-243 VGGLTNLSALRFT
+243 VDGFTDLSAARYTRF
-256 RYDQYNSIVKPMVK
+256 DQYNSLVKPMVK
-270 YLENHGCKFQY
+270 YLEDHGCNFQY

-308 GNDKTIDLTEND
+308 GNDKSIDLTEND
-320 LVFIT
+320 LLFIT

-343 ISDEQ
+343 LSDEQ

-377 SNWESCTVTCHD
+377 SNWESCTITCHD
-389 ESVPKYIE
+389 DSVTKYIE
-397 KITKRSPYGGK
+397 KITKRSPYTGK

-413 IVTCVDSSWL
+413 LVTCLDSSWL
-423 MSWTINRQG
+423 ISWTINRQG

-438 ENDVCVWV
+438 KNDIAVWV
-446 YGLFTDVEGDYIKKK
+446 YGLFTDLEGDYIKKK

-505 FMPRKA
+505 FMPRKF
-511 GDRPYVVPK
+511 GDRPLVVPK

-558 VLCGVEKAVPEVFAS
+558 VLCGIEKAVPEVYAS
-573 RYDLR
+573 RYDIR
-578 YLLNGMVALSDGKK
+578 YLLNGMNSLLDGKK
-592 PDLPLS
+592 PELPLS
-598 PLQKMK
+598 PLEKIK
-604 VAKLIKGTDI
+604 LAKHIEGTEI

>member
-1 MGDDTLSEK
+1 
-10 CFNKD
+10 
-15 RRNDKELYKEE
+15 
-26 IMELKTHDKRLKLT
+26 MELKTRDKRLKLT

-49 ARKPAGIEKKSAYL
+49 TRKPEGIEEKSAYL
-63 VGTGIASLTAACF
+63 IGTGVASLTAACF

-91 EQLDIPGGSLDG
+91 EQLDIAGGSLDG
-103 DYMDTR
+103 KCMETR

-125 LWDIWSSIPSLE
+125 LWDIWSSIPSIE
-137 DPEMSVLDDYFY
+137 DPEMSVLDSYYY

-165 QGERYDDGKFN
+165 QGEKYDDGNFN
-176 LTQDQVKEIAKLCMT
+176 LTQDQVKEIADLCIT
-191 QDELLEDKA
+191 KDEELDNKT
-200 IEDIFSDGLLN
+200 IEEVFSEGLLN
-211 SDFWTLWRTMFAF
+211 SDFWTYWRTMFAF

-243 VGGLTNLSALRFT
+243 VDGFTDLSAARYTRF
-256 RYDQYNSIVKPMVK
+256 DQYNSLVKPMVK
-270 YLENHGCKFQY
+270 YLEDHGCNFQY

-308 GNDKTIDLTEND
+308 GNDKSIDLTEND
-320 LVFIT
+320 LLFIT

-343 ISDEQ
+343 LSDEQ

-377 SNWESCTVTCHD
+377 SNWESCTITCHD
-389 ESVPKYIE
+389 DSVPKYIE
-397 KITKRSPYGGK
+397 KITKRSPYTGK

-413 IVTCVDSSWL
+413 LVTCLDSSWL
-423 MSWTINRQG
+423 ISWTINRQG

-438 ENDVCVWV
+438 KNDIAVWL

-505 FMPRKA
+505 FMPRKF
-511 GDRPYVVPK
+511 GDRPLVVPK

-558 VLCGVEKAVPEVFAS
+558 VLCGVEKAVPEVYAS
-573 RYDLR
+573 RYDIR
-578 YLLNGMVALSDGKK
+578 YLLNGMNSLLDGKK
-592 PDLPLS
+592 PELPLS
-598 PLQKMK
+598 PLQKIK
-604 VAKLIKGTDI
+604 LAKHIEGTEI

>member
-1 MGDDTLSEK
+1 
-10 CFNKD
+10 
-15 RRNDKELYKEE
+15 
-26 IMELKTHDKRLKLT
+26 MELKTRDKRLKLT

-49 ARKPAGIEKKSAYL
+49 TRKPEGIEEKSAYL
-63 VGTGIASLTAACF
+63 IGTGVASLTAACF

-91 EQLDIPGGSLDG
+91 EQLDIAGGSLDG
-103 DYMDTR
+103 KCMETR

-125 LWDIWSSIPSLE
+125 LWDIWSSIPSIE
-137 DPEMSVLDDYFY
+137 DPEMSVLDSYYY

-165 QGERYDDGKFN
+165 QGEKYDDGNFN
-176 LTQDQVKEIAKLCMT
+176 LTQDQVKEIADLCVT
-191 QDELLEDKA
+191 KDEELDNKT
-200 IEDIFSDGLLN
+200 IEEVFSEGLLN
-211 SDFWTLWRTMFAF
+211 SDFWTYWRTMFAF

-243 VGGLTNLSALRFT
+243 VDGFTDLSAARYTRF
-256 RYDQYNSIVKPMVK
+256 DQYNSLVKPMVK
-270 YLENHGCKFQY
+270 YLEDHGCNFQY

-308 GNDKTIDLTEND
+308 GNDKSIDLTEND
-320 LVFIT
+320 LLFIT

-343 ISDEQ
+343 LSDEQ

-377 SNWESCTVTCHD
+377 SNWESCTITCHD
-389 ESVPKYIE
+389 DSVPKYIE
-397 KITKRSPYGGK
+397 KITKRSPYTGK

-413 IVTCVDSSWL
+413 LVTCLDSSWL
-423 MSWTINRQG
+423 ISWTINRQG

-438 ENDVCVWV
+438 KNDIAVWL

-505 FMPRKA
+505 FMPRKF
-511 GDRPYVVPK
+511 GDRPLVVPK

-558 VLCGVEKAVPEVFAS
+558 VLCGVEKAVPEVYAS
-573 RYDLR
+573 RYDIR
-578 YLLNGMVALSDGKK
+578 YLLNGMNSLLDGKK
-592 PDLPLS
+592 PELPLS
-598 PLQKMK
+598 PLQKIK
-604 VAKLIKGTDI
+604 LAKHIEGTEI

>member
-1 MGDDTLSEK
+1 
-10 CFNKD
+10 
-15 RRNDKELYKEE
+15 
-26 IMELKTHDKRLKLT
+26 MELKTYDKRLKLT

-49 ARKPAGIEKKSAYL
+49 ARKPVGIDKKAAYL
-63 VGTGIASLTAACF
+63 VGSGIASLTAACF
-76 LIRDAHMEG
+76 LIRDAYMEG
-85 KKITFL
+85 KRITFL
-91 EQLDIPGGSLDG
+91 EQSDISGGSLDG
-103 DYMDTR
+103 KYMTSR

-118 TGAHFEC
+118 TGEHFEC

-137 DPEMSVLDDYFY
+137 DPNMSILDSYFY
-149 TNYDDPNFSNC
+149 TNYDDPNYSNC

-165 QGERYDDGKFN
+165 QGKRYDEGKFN
-176 LTQDQVKEIAKLCMT
+176 LTSAQIKEIVKLCIT
-191 QDELLEDKA
+191 KDEYLQDKK
-200 IEDIFSDGLLN
+200 IEDIFSNDLLN
-211 SDFWTLWRTMFAF
+211 SDFWTYWRTMFAF

-256 RYDQYNSIVKPMVK
+256 RYDQYNSIVRPMVK
-270 YLENHGCKFQY
+270 YLENHGCKFRY
-281 NIKVTDVDFDISENR
+281 NIKVTDVDFDISGDK
-296 KVATKIIAEDKD
+296 KVATRIIAEDKY
-308 GNDKTIDLTEND
+308 GNDKSIELSEND
-320 LVFIT
+320 LLFIT

-332 SSYGDDNTPAE
+332 SSYGDDNTPAML
-343 ISDEQ
+343 SDEQ
-348 TGCWEMW
+348 SGCWAMW
-355 KNIAKKSDDFG
+355 KSIAKKANDFG
-366 NPEVFCSDVEK
+366 HPEVFCSNVEQ
-377 SNWESCTVTCHD
+377 SNWESCTITCHD

-408 TVTGG
+408 VVTGG

-423 MSWTINRQG
+423 LSWTINRQG

-438 ENDVCVWV
+438 KKDIAVWL
-446 YGLFTDVEGDYIKKK
+446 YGLFTNTKGDYIKKK

-485 DALAETC
+485 DQLANTC
-492 TAVPVMMPYITAQ
+492 TAVPVMMPYITSQ
-505 FMPRKA
+505 FMPRKF

-520 GGVNFAFLGQFAETL
+520 GSVNFAFLGQFAETL
-535 DDPGRDTVFTTE
+535 DNPGRDTVFTTE

-578 YLLNGMVALSDGKK
+578 YLLNGLIALADGQKAK
-592 PDLPLS
+592 LPLG
-598 PLQKMK
+598 PLQKLIIT
-604 VAKLIKGTDI
+604 KLIKGTDI
-614 EEMLKEFNII
+614 EEMLKEFKIM

>member
-1 MGDDTLSEK
+1 
-10 CFNKD
+10 
-15 RRNDKELYKEE
+15 
-26 IMELKTHDKRLKLT
+26 MELKTYDKRLKLT

-49 ARKPAGIEKKSAYL
+49 ARKPEGIEEKSAYL
-63 VGTGIASLTAACF
+63 IGTGIASLTAACF

-85 KKITFL
+85 NKITFL

-103 DYMDTR
+103 EYMDTR

-137 DPEMSVLDDYFY
+137 NPEMSVLDDYFY
-149 TNYDDPNFSNC
+149 TNYDDPNYSNC

-176 LTQDQVKEIAKLCMT
+176 LTQKQVKEIADLCMT
-191 QDELLEDKA
+191 KDELLEDKA

-243 VGGLTNLSALRFT
+243 VGGLTDLSALRFT
-256 RYDQYNSIVKPMVK
+256 RYDQYNSIVKPMVR
-270 YLENHGCKFQY
+270 YLEDHGCNFRY
-281 NIKVTDVDFDISENR
+281 NTKVVDVDFDISENK
-296 KVATKIIAEDKD
+296 KVATKIIAEDKI
-308 GNDKTIDLTEND
+308 GNDKSIELTEND
-320 LVFIT
+320 LLFIT

-343 ISDEQ
+343 LSDEQ

-366 NPEVFCSDVEK
+366 KPEVFCSDVEK
-377 SNWESCTVTCHD
+377 SSWESCTVTCHD

-467 KEITKEWLYHIG
+467 KEITKEWLFHLG

-492 TAVPVMMPYITAQ
+492 SAVPVMMPYITSQ
-505 FMPRKA
+505 FMPRKF
-511 GDRPYVVPK
+511 GDRPLVVPK

-558 VLCGVEKAVPEVFAS
+558 VLCGVEKAVPEVYAS

-598 PLQKMK
+598 LLQKMK
-604 VAKLIKGTDI
+604 VAKLIKGTDV

>member
-1 MGDDTLSEK
+1 
-10 CFNKD
+10 
-15 RRNDKELYKEE
+15 
-26 IMELKTHDKRLKLT
+26 MELKTHDKRLKLT

-49 ARKPAGIEKKSAYL
+49 ARKPEGIEEKSAYL
-63 VGTGIASLTAACF
+63 IGTGVAALAAGCF
-76 LIRDAHMEG
+76 LIRDAQMEG
-85 KKITFL
+85 KNITFL
-91 EQLDIPGGSLDG
+91 EQLDIAGGSLDG
-103 DYMDTR
+103 KCMETR

-125 LWDIWSSIPSLE
+125 LWDIWRSIPSIE
-137 DPEMSVLDDYFY
+137 DPEMSVLDSYFY
-149 TNYDDPNFSNC
+149 TNYDDPNYSNC

-165 QGERYDDGKFN
+165 QGEKYDDGNFN
-176 LTQDQVKEIAKLCMT
+176 LTQEQVKEIADLCIT
-191 QDELLEDKA
+191 KDEDLNDKT
-200 IEDIFSDGLLN
+200 IEEVFSEGLLN
-211 SDFWTLWRTMFAF
+211 SDFWTYWRTMFAF

-243 VGGLTNLSALRFT
+243 VDGFTDLSAARYT

-270 YLENHGCKFQY
+270 YLEDHGCNFQY
-281 NIKVTDVDFDISENR
+281 DIKVTDVDFDISENK
-296 KVATKIIAEDKD
+296 KVATKIIAEDKN
-308 GNDKTIDLTEND
+308 GNDKSIDLSEND
-320 LVFIT
+320 LLFIT

-332 SSYGDDNTPAE
+332 SIYGDDNTPAE
-343 ISDEQ
+343 LSNEQ

-366 NPEVFCSDVEK
+366 HPEVFCSDVEK
-377 SNWESCTVTCHD
+377 SNWESCTITCHD
-389 ESVPKYIE
+389 DSVTKYIE
-397 KITKRSPYGGK
+397 KITKRNPHTGK

-413 IVTCVDSSWL
+413 LVTCVDSSWL
-423 MSWTINRQG
+423 ISWTINRQG
-432 QYPEQP
+432 QYPEQKK
-438 ENDVCVWV
+438 NDVAVWLD
-446 YGLFTDVEGDYIKKK
+446 GLFTDVEGDYIKKK

-467 KEITKEWLYHIG
+467 KEITKEWLFHIG

-485 DALAETC
+485 DKLAETC
-492 TAVPVMMPYITAQ
+492 TAVPVMMPYITSQ

-558 VLCGVEKAVPEVFAS
+558 VLCGVEKAVPEVYAS
-573 RYDLR
+573 RYDIR
-578 YLLNGMVALSDGKK
+578 YLLNGMVSLSDGKK
-592 PDLPLS
+592 PELPLS

-604 VAKLIKGTDI
+604 IAKLIKGTDI

>member
-1 MGDDTLSEK
+1 
-10 CFNKD
+10 
-15 RRNDKELYKEE
+15 
-26 IMELKTHDKRLKLT
+26 MELKTHDKRLKLT

-49 ARKPAGIEKKSAYL
+49 ARKPEGIEEKSAYL
-63 VGTGIASLTAACF
+63 IGTGVAALAAGCF
-76 LIRDAHMEG
+76 LIRDAQMEG
-85 KKITFL
+85 KNITFL
-91 EQLDIPGGSLDG
+91 EQLDIAGGSLDG
-103 DYMDTR
+103 KCMETR

-125 LWDIWSSIPSLE
+125 LWDIWRSIPSIE
-137 DPEMSVLDDYFY
+137 DPEMSVLDSYFY
-149 TNYDDPNFSNC
+149 TNYDDPNYSNC

-165 QGERYDDGKFN
+165 QGEKYDDGNFN
-176 LTQDQVKEIAKLCMT
+176 LTQEQVKEIADLCIT
-191 QDELLEDKA
+191 KDEDLNDKT
-200 IEDIFSDGLLN
+200 IEEVFSEGLLN
-211 SDFWTLWRTMFAF
+211 SDFWTYWRTMFAF

-243 VGGLTNLSALRFT
+243 VDGFTDLSAARYT

-270 YLENHGCKFQY
+270 YLEDHGCNFQY
-281 NIKVTDVDFDISENR
+281 DIKVTDVDFDISENK
-296 KVATKIIAEDKD
+296 KVATKIIAEDKN
-308 GNDKTIDLTEND
+308 GNDKSIDLSEND
-320 LVFIT
+320 LLFIT

-332 SSYGDDNTPAE
+332 SIYGDDNTPAE
-343 ISDEQ
+343 LSNEQ

-366 NPEVFCSDVEK
+366 HPEVFCSDVEK
-377 SNWESCTVTCHD
+377 SNWESCTITCHD
-389 ESVPKYIE
+389 DSVTKYIE
-397 KITKRSPYGGK
+397 KITKRNPHTGK

-413 IVTCVDSSWL
+413 LVTCVDSSWL
-423 MSWTINRQG
+423 ISWTINRQG
-432 QYPEQP
+432 QYPEQNK
-438 ENDVCVWV
+438 NDVAVWL

-467 KEITKEWLYHIG
+467 KEITKEWLFHIG

-485 DALAETC
+485 DKLAETC
-492 TAVPVMMPYITAQ
+492 TAVPVMMPYITSQ

-535 DDPGRDTVFTTE
+535 DAPGRDTVFTTE

-578 YLLNGMVALSDGKK
+578 YLLNGMVSLSDGKK
-592 PDLPLS
+592 PELPLS

-604 VAKLIKGTDI
+604 IAKLIKGTDI

>member
-1 MGDDTLSEK
+1 
-10 CFNKD
+10 
-15 RRNDKELYKEE
+15 
-26 IMELKTHDKRLKLT
+26 MELKTYDKRLKLT

-49 ARKPAGIEKKSAYL
+49 ARKPEGIEEKSAYL
-63 VGTGIASLTAACF
+63 IGTGIASLTAACF

-85 KKITFL
+85 NKITFL

-103 DYMDTR
+103 EYMDTR

-137 DPEMSVLDDYFY
+137 NPEMSVLDDYFY
-149 TNYDDPNFSNC
+149 TNYDDPNYSNC

-176 LTQDQVKEIAKLCMT
+176 LTQKQVKEIADLCMT
-191 QDELLEDKA
+191 KDELLEDKA

-243 VGGLTNLSALRFT
+243 VGGLTDLSALRFT
-256 RYDQYNSIVKPMVK
+256 RYDQYNSIVKPMVR
-270 YLENHGCKFQY
+270 YLENHGCNFQY
-281 NIKVTDVDFDISENR
+281 NTKVVDVDFDISENK
-296 KVATKIIAEDKD
+296 KVATKIIAEDKI
-308 GNDKTIDLTEND
+308 GNDKSIELTEND
-320 LVFIT
+320 LLFIT

-343 ISDEQ
+343 LSDEQ

-377 SNWESCTVTCHD
+377 SSWESCTVTCHD

-467 KEITKEWLYHIG
+467 KEITKEWLFHLG

-492 TAVPVMMPYITAQ
+492 SAVPVMMPYITSQ
-505 FMPRKA
+505 FMPRKF
-511 GDRPYVVPK
+511 GDRPLVVPK

-558 VLCGVEKAVPEVFAS
+558 VLCGVEKAVPEVYAS

-598 PLQKMK
+598 LLQKMK
-604 VAKLIKGTDI
+604 VAKLIKGTDV
-614 EEMLKEFNII
+614 EEMLREFNII

>member
-1 MGDDTLSEK
+1 
-10 CFNKD
+10 
-15 RRNDKELYKEE
+15 
-26 IMELKTHDKRLKLT
+26 ELKTHDKRLKLT

-49 ARKPAGIEKKSAYL
+49 ARKPEGIEEKSAYL
-63 VGTGIASLTAACF
+63 VGTGIAALTAACF

-103 DYMDTR
+103 KCMETR

-125 LWDIWSSIPSLE
+125 LWDIWRSIPSIE
-137 DPEMSVLDDYFY
+137 DPEMSVLDSYFY
-149 TNYDDPNFSNC
+149 TNYDDPNYSNC

-165 QGERYDDGKFN
+165 QGEKYDDGNFN
-176 LTQDQVKEIAKLCMT
+176 LTQEQVKEIADLCIT
-191 QDELLEDKA
+191 KDEDLNDKT
-200 IEDIFSDGLLN
+200 IEEVFSEGLLN
-211 SDFWTLWRTMFAF
+211 SDFWTYWRTMFAF

-243 VGGLTNLSALRFT
+243 VDGFTDLSAARYT

-270 YLENHGCKFQY
+270 YLEDHGCNFQY
-281 NIKVTDVDFDISENR
+281 DIKVTDVDFDISENK

-308 GNDKTIDLTEND
+308 GNDKSIDLSEND
-320 LVFIT
+320 LLFIT

-332 SSYGDDNTPAE
+332 SIYGDDNTAAE
-343 ISDEQ
+343 LSDEQ

-366 NPEVFCSDVEK
+366 HPEVFCSDVEK
-377 SNWESCTVTCHD
+377 SNWESCTITCHD
-389 ESVPKYIE
+389 DSVTKYIE
-397 KITKRSPYGGK
+397 KITKRNPHTGK

-413 IVTCVDSSWL
+413 LVTCVDSSWL
-423 MSWTINRQG
+423 ISWTINRQG
-432 QYPEQP
+432 QYPEQNK
-438 ENDVCVWV
+438 NDVAVWL

-467 KEITKEWLYHIG
+467 KEITKEWLFHIG

-485 DALAETC
+485 DDLAETC

-505 FMPRKA
+505 FMPRKF

-520 GGVNFAFLGQFAETL
+520 DGVNFAFLGQFAETL

-558 VLCGVEKAVPEVFAS
+558 VLCGVEKAVPEVYAS
-573 RYDLR
+573 RYDIR
-578 YLLNGMVALSDGKK
+578 YLLNGMVSLSDGKK
-592 PDLPLS
+592 PELPLS

-604 VAKLIKGTDI
+604 IAKLIKGTDI

>member
-1 MGDDTLSEK
+1 
-10 CFNKD
+10 
-15 RRNDKELYKEE
+15 
-26 IMELKTHDKRLKLT
+26 MELKTRDKRLKLT

-49 ARKPAGIEKKSAYL
+49 ARKPQGIEEKSAYL
-63 VGTGIASLTAACF
+63 IGTGVAALTAACF
-76 LIRDAHMEG
+76 LIRDAHMDG

-91 EQLDIPGGSLDG
+91 EQLDIAGGSLDG
-103 DYMDTR
+103 KCMETR

-125 LWDIWSSIPSLE
+125 LWDIWRSIPSIE
-137 DPEMSVLDDYFY
+137 DPEMSVLDSYYY

-165 QGERYDDGKFN
+165 QGERYDDGNFN
-176 LTQDQVKEIAKLCMT
+176 LTQEQVQEIAELCIT
-191 QDELLEDKA
+191 KDEELDNKT
-200 IEDIFSDGLLN
+200 IEEVFSEGLLN
-211 SDFWTLWRTMFAF
+211 SDFWTYWRTMFAF

-243 VGGLTNLSALRFT
+243 VDGFTDLSAARYT
-256 RYDQYNSIVKPMVK
+256 RYDQYNSLVKPMVK
-270 YLENHGCKFQY
+270 YLEDHGCNFQY
-281 NIKVTDVDFDISENR
+281 NIKVTDIDFDISENR

-308 GNDKTIDLTEND
+308 GNDKSIDLTEND

-332 SSYGDDNTPAE
+332 SSYGDDKTPAE
-343 ISDEQ
+343 LSDEQ
-348 TGCWEMW
+348 SGCWEMW

-377 SNWESCTVTCHD
+377 SNWESCTITCHD
-389 ESVPKYIE
+389 DSVTKYIE
-397 KITKRSPYGGK
+397 KITKRSPYTGK

-413 IVTCVDSSWL
+413 LVTCLDSSWL
-423 MSWTINRQG
+423 ISWTINRQG
-432 QYPEQP
+432 QYPDQP
-438 ENDVCVWV
+438 KNDIAVWL

-461 MRDCTG
+461 MRDCSG

-485 DALAETC
+485 DDLAETC

-505 FMPRKA
+505 FMPRKF
-511 GDRPYVVPK
+511 GDRPLVVPK

-558 VLCGVEKAVPEVFAS
+558 VLCGVEKAVPEVYAS

-578 YLLNGMVALSDGKK
+578 YLLNGMNSLSDGKK
-592 PDLPLS
+592 PELPLT
-598 PLQKMK
+598 PIQKMK
-604 VAKLIKGTDI
+604 VAKRIKGTDI

>member
-1 MGDDTLSEK
+1 
-10 CFNKD
+10 
-15 RRNDKELYKEE
+15 
-26 IMELKTHDKRLKLT
+26 MELKTRDKRLKLT

-49 ARKPAGIEKKSAYL
+49 TRKPEGIEEKSAYL
-63 VGTGIASLTAACF
+63 IGTGVASLTAACF

-91 EQLDIPGGSLDG
+91 EQLDIAGGSLDG
-103 DYMDTR
+103 KCMETR

-125 LWDIWSSIPSLE
+125 LWDIWSSIPSIE
-137 DPEMSVLDDYFY
+137 DPEMSVLDSYYY

-165 QGERYDDGKFN
+165 QGEKYDDGNFN
-176 LTQDQVKEIAKLCMT
+176 LTQDQVKEIADLCVT
-191 QDELLEDKA
+191 KDEELDNKT
-200 IEDIFSDGLLN
+200 IEEVFSEGLLN
-211 SDFWTLWRTMFAF
+211 SDFWTYWRTMFAF

-243 VGGLTNLSALRFT
+243 VDGFTDLSAARYTRF
-256 RYDQYNSIVKPMVK
+256 DQYNSLVKPMVK
-270 YLENHGCKFQY
+270 YLEDHGCNFQY

-296 KVATKIIAEDKD
+296 KVAKKIIAEDKD
-308 GNDKTIDLTEND
+308 GNDKSIDLTEND
-320 LVFIT
+320 LLFIT

-343 ISDEQ
+343 LSDEQ

-377 SNWESCTVTCHD
+377 SNWESCTITCHD
-389 ESVPKYIE
+389 DSVTKYIE
-397 KITKRSPYGGK
+397 KITKRSPYTGK

-413 IVTCVDSSWL
+413 LVTCLDSSWL
-423 MSWTINRQG
+423 ISWTINRQG

-438 ENDVCVWV
+438 KNDIAVWV
-446 YGLFTDVEGDYIKKK
+446 YGLFTDLEGDYIKKK

-505 FMPRKA
+505 FMPRKF
-511 GDRPYVVPK
+511 GDRPLVVPK

-558 VLCGVEKAVPEVFAS
+558 VLCGVEKAVPEVYAS
-573 RYDLR
+573 RYDIR
-578 YLLNGMVALSDGKK
+578 YLLNGMSSLLDGKK
-592 PDLPLS
+592 PELPLS
-598 PLQKMK
+598 PLQKIK
-604 VAKLIKGTDI
+604 LAKHIEGTEI

>member
-1 MGDDTLSEK
+1 
-10 CFNKD
+10 
-15 RRNDKELYKEE
+15 
-26 IMELKTHDKRLKLT
+26 MELKTHDKRLKLT

-49 ARKPAGIEKKSAYL
+49 ARKPEGIEEKSAYL
-63 VGTGIASLTAACF
+63 IGTGVAALAAGCF
-76 LIRDAHMEG
+76 LIRDAQMEG
-85 KKITFL
+85 KNITFL
-91 EQLDIPGGSLDG
+91 EQLDIAGGSLDG
-103 DYMDTR
+103 KCMETR

-125 LWDIWSSIPSLE
+125 LWDIWRSIPSIE
-137 DPEMSVLDDYFY
+137 DPEMSVLDSYFY
-149 TNYDDPNFSNC
+149 TNYDDPNYSNC

-165 QGERYDDGKFN
+165 QGEKYDDGNFN
-176 LTQDQVKEIAKLCMT
+176 LTQEQVKEIADLCIT
-191 QDELLEDKA
+191 KDEDLNDKT
-200 IEDIFSDGLLN
+200 IEEVFSEGLLN
-211 SDFWTLWRTMFAF
+211 SDFWTYWRTMFAF

-243 VGGLTNLSALRFT
+243 VDGFTDLSAARYT

-270 YLENHGCKFQY
+270 YLEDHGCNFQY
-281 NIKVTDVDFDISENR
+281 DIKVTDVDFDISENK
-296 KVATKIIAEDKD
+296 KVATKIIAEDKN
-308 GNDKTIDLTEND
+308 GNDKSIDLSEND
-320 LVFIT
+320 LLFIT

-332 SSYGDDNTPAE
+332 SIYGDDNTPAE
-343 ISDEQ
+343 LSNEQ

-366 NPEVFCSDVEK
+366 HPEVFCSDVEK
-377 SNWESCTVTCHD
+377 SNWESCTITCHD
-389 ESVPKYIE
+389 DSVTKYIE
-397 KITKRSPYGGK
+397 KITKRNPHTGK

-413 IVTCVDSSWL
+413 LVTCVDSSWL
-423 MSWTINRQG
+423 ISWTINRQG
-432 QYPEQP
+432 QYPEQNK
-438 ENDVCVWV
+438 NDVAVWL

-467 KEITKEWLYHIG
+467 KEITKEWLFHIG

-492 TAVPVMMPYITAQ
+492 TAVPVMMPYITSQ

-558 VLCGVEKAVPEVFAS
+558 VLCGVEKAVPEVYAS
-573 RYDLR
+573 RYDIR
-578 YLLNGMVALSDGKK
+578 YLLNGMVSLSDGKK
-592 PDLPLS
+592 PELPLS

-604 VAKLIKGTDI
+604 IAKLIKGTDI

>member
-1 MGDDTLSEK
+1 
-10 CFNKD
+10 
-15 RRNDKELYKEE
+15 
-26 IMELKTHDKRLKLT
+26 MELKTHDKRLKLT

-49 ARKPAGIEKKSAYL
+49 ARKPEGIEEKSAYL
-63 VGTGIASLTAACF
+63 IGTGVAALAAGCF
-76 LIRDAHMEG
+76 LIRDAQMEG
-85 KKITFL
+85 KNITFL
-91 EQLDIPGGSLDG
+91 EQLDIAGGSLDG
-103 DYMDTR
+103 KCMETR

-125 LWDIWSSIPSLE
+125 LWDIWRSIPSIE
-137 DPEMSVLDDYFY
+137 DPEMSVLDSYFY
-149 TNYDDPNFSNC
+149 TNYDDPNYSNC

-165 QGERYDDGKFN
+165 QGEKYDDGNFN
-176 LTQDQVKEIAKLCMT
+176 LTQEQVKEIADLCIT
-191 QDELLEDKA
+191 KDEDLNDKT
-200 IEDIFSDGLLN
+200 IEEVFSEGLLN
-211 SDFWTLWRTMFAF
+211 SDFWTYWRTMFAF

-243 VGGLTNLSALRFT
+243 VDGFTDLSAARYT

-270 YLENHGCKFQY
+270 YLEDHGCNFQY
-281 NIKVTDVDFDISENR
+281 DIKVTDVDFDISENK
-296 KVATKIIAEDKD
+296 KVATKIIAEDKN
-308 GNDKTIDLTEND
+308 GNDKSIDLSEND
-320 LVFIT
+320 LLFIT

-332 SSYGDDNTPAE
+332 SIYGDDNTPAE
-343 ISDEQ
+343 LSNEQ

-366 NPEVFCSDVEK
+366 HPEVFCSDVEK
-377 SNWESCTVTCHD
+377 SNWESCTITCHD
-389 ESVPKYIE
+389 DSVTKYIE
-397 KITKRSPYGGK
+397 KITKRNPHTGK

-413 IVTCVDSSWL
+413 LVTCVDSSWL
-423 MSWTINRQG
+423 ISWTINRQG
-432 QYPEQP
+432 QYPEQNK
-438 ENDVCVWV
+438 NDVAVWL

-467 KEITKEWLYHIG
+467 KEITKEWLFHIG

-485 DALAETC
+485 DDLAETC

-505 FMPRKA
+505 FMPRKF

-558 VLCGVEKAVPEVFAS
+558 VLCGVEKAVPEVYAS
-573 RYDLR
+573 RYDIR
-578 YLLNGMVALSDGKK
+578 YLLNGMVSLSDGKK
-592 PDLPLS
+592 PELPLS

-604 VAKLIKGTDI
+604 IAKLIKGTDI

>member
-1 MGDDTLSEK
+1 
-10 CFNKD
+10 
-15 RRNDKELYKEE
+15 
-26 IMELKTHDKRLKLT
+26 MELKTYDKRLKLT

-49 ARKPAGIEKKSAYL
+49 ARKPEGIEEKSAYL
-63 VGTGIASLTAACF
+63 IGTGIASLTAACF

-85 KKITFL
+85 NKITFL

-103 DYMDTR
+103 EYMDTR

-137 DPEMSVLDDYFY
+137 NPEMSVLDDYFY
-149 TNYDDPNFSNC
+149 TNYDDPNYSNC

-176 LTQDQVKEIAKLCMT
+176 LTQKQVKEIADLCMT
-191 QDELLEDKA
+191 KDELLEDKA

-243 VGGLTNLSALRFT
+243 VGGLTDLSALRFT
-256 RYDQYNSIVKPMVK
+256 RYDQYNSIVKPMVR
-270 YLENHGCKFQY
+270 YLENHGCNFQY
-281 NIKVTDVDFDISENR
+281 NTKVVDVDFDISENK
-296 KVATKIIAEDKD
+296 KVATKIIAEDKI
-308 GNDKTIDLTEND
+308 GNDKSIELTEND
-320 LVFIT
+320 LLFIT

-343 ISDEQ
+343 LSDEQ

-366 NPEVFCSDVEK
+366 KPEVFCSDVEK
-377 SNWESCTVTCHD
+377 SSWESCTVTCHD

-467 KEITKEWLYHIG
+467 KEITKEWLFHLG

-492 TAVPVMMPYITAQ
+492 SAVPVMMPYITSQ
-505 FMPRKA
+505 FMPRKF
-511 GDRPYVVPK
+511 GDRPLVVPK

-558 VLCGVEKAVPEVFAS
+558 VLCGVEKAVPEVHAS

-598 PLQKMK
+598 LLQKMK
-604 VAKLIKGTDI
+604 VAKLIKGTDV

>member
-1 MGDDTLSEK
+1 
-10 CFNKD
+10 
-15 RRNDKELYKEE
+15 
-26 IMELKTHDKRLKLT
+26 MELKTYDKRLKLT

-49 ARKPAGIEKKSAYL
+49 ARKPEGIEEKSAYL

-85 KKITFL
+85 NKITFL

-103 DYMDTR
+103 EYMDTR

-137 DPEMSVLDDYFY
+137 NPEMSVLDDYFY
-149 TNYDDPNFSNC
+149 TNYDDPNYSNC

-176 LTQDQVKEIAKLCMT
+176 LTQKQVKEIADLCMT
-191 QDELLEDKA
+191 KDELLEDKA

-243 VGGLTNLSALRFT
+243 VGGLTDLSALRFT
-256 RYDQYNSIVKPMVK
+256 RYDQYNSIVKPMVR
-270 YLENHGCKFQY
+270 YLENHGCNFQY
-281 NIKVTDVDFDISENR
+281 NTKVVDVDFDISENK
-296 KVATKIIAEDKD
+296 KVATKIIAEDKI
-308 GNDKTIDLTEND
+308 GNDKSIELTEND
-320 LVFIT
+320 LLFIT

-343 ISDEQ
+343 LSDEQ

-366 NPEVFCSDVEK
+366 KPEVFCSDVEK
-377 SNWESCTVTCHD
+377 SSWESCTVTCHD

-467 KEITKEWLYHIG
+467 KEITKEWLFHLG

-492 TAVPVMMPYITAQ
+492 SAVPVMMPYITSQ
-505 FMPRKA
+505 FMPRKF
-511 GDRPYVVPK
+511 GDRPLVVPK

-558 VLCGVEKAVPEVFAS
+558 VLCGVEKAVPEVYAS

-598 PLQKMK
+598 LLQKMK
-604 VAKLIKGTDI
+604 VAKLIKGTDV

>member
-1 MGDDTLSEK
+1 
-10 CFNKD
+10 
-15 RRNDKELYKEE
+15 
-26 IMELKTHDKRLKLT
+26 MELKTHDKRLKLT

-49 ARKPAGIEKKSAYL
+49 ARKPEGIEEKSAYL
-63 VGTGIASLTAACF
+63 IGTGVAALAAGCF
-76 LIRDAHMEG
+76 LIRDAQMEG
-85 KKITFL
+85 KNITFL
-91 EQLDIPGGSLDG
+91 EQLDIAGGSLDG
-103 DYMDTR
+103 KCMETR

-125 LWDIWSSIPSLE
+125 LWDIWRSIPSIE
-137 DPEMSVLDDYFY
+137 DPEMSVLDSYFY
-149 TNYDDPNFSNC
+149 TNYDDPNYSNC

-165 QGERYDDGKFN
+165 QGEKYDDGNFN
-176 LTQDQVKEIAKLCMT
+176 LTQEQVKEIADLCIT
-191 QDELLEDKA
+191 KDEDLNDKT
-200 IEDIFSDGLLN
+200 IEEVFSEGLLN
-211 SDFWTLWRTMFAF
+211 SDFWTYWRTMFAF

-243 VGGLTNLSALRFT
+243 VDGFTDLSAARYT

-270 YLENHGCKFQY
+270 YLEDHGCNFQY
-281 NIKVTDVDFDISENR
+281 DIKVTDVDFDISENK
-296 KVATKIIAEDKD
+296 KVATKIIAEDKN
-308 GNDKTIDLTEND
+308 GNDKSIDLSEND
-320 LVFIT
+320 LLFIT

-332 SSYGDDNTPAE
+332 SIYGDDNTPAE
-343 ISDEQ
+343 LSNEQ

-366 NPEVFCSDVEK
+366 HPEVFCSDVEK
-377 SNWESCTVTCHD
+377 SNWESCTITCHD
-389 ESVPKYIE
+389 DSVTKYIE
-397 KITKRSPYGGK
+397 KITKRNPHTGK

-413 IVTCVDSSWL
+413 LVTCVDSSWL
-423 MSWTINRQG
+423 ISWTINRQG
-432 QYPEQP
+432 QYPEQNK
-438 ENDVCVWV
+438 NDVAVWL

-467 KEITKEWLYHIG
+467 KEITKEWLFHIG

-485 DALAETC
+485 DKLAETC
-492 TAVPVMMPYITAQ
+492 TAVPVMMPYITSQ

-558 VLCGVEKAVPEVFAS
+558 VLCGVEKAVPEVYAS
-573 RYDLR
+573 RYDIR
-578 YLLNGMVALSDGKK
+578 YLLNGMVSLSDGKK
-592 PDLPLS
+592 PELPLS